1 MEKWGKKLGSNK
13 KKTKKNAGQ
22 KGGTVSQW
30 YKVRRFSWCQTRRV
44 SAAAVLRSLSICL
57 TIRISKSFPGTTIY
71 RFPNVELLL
80 SSLNWLQTI
89 LASSVILL
97 LFLKIINWVLLLLL
111 CAIYHWQQCV
121 CSGGPSISL
130 FSFPLLLYFVIATH
144 PFDVTAFRRY
154 QHVVRQSFTSHSLW
168 RWKQSHVTLWR
179 VFKNCSFIA
188 VVNWT
193 PNGKK
198 NQEKKDRCL
207 FPTSESEARPRAVFP
222 QDGNHAVFL
231 HCSFRAV
238 CLLSA

>member
-1 MEKWGKKLGSNK
+1 M
-13 KKTKKNAGQ
+13 
-22 KGGTVSQW
+22 
-30 YKVRRFSWCQTRRV
+30 
-44 SAAAVLRSLSICL
+44 
-57 TIRISKSFPGTTIY
+57 
-71 RFPNVELLL
+71 
-80 SSLNWLQTI
+80 
-89 LASSVILL
+89 
-97 LFLKIINWVLLLLL
+97 LL

-207 FPTSESEARPRAVFP
+207 FPTSESEARRRAVFP

-238 CLLSA
+238 CLLSAWLFEHSMLSMRRTRRRRHPFMRHFRQSANVAPIWSWMPYVTGPPVRQNYYPLWRRIWAKWSQRMRSSWECLSGTQPDGMRTRWWHGPNCLLPLWHWFV